1 MNVRKM
7 SLNKAIFFFL
17 YKKYKKLTLYKWVI
31 NMRYFLVLGKSLLF
45 YVLITIVYRIM
56 GKREIGE
63 LSIMDLIVSIFIAE
77 LAAISIDNYKENV
90 FLSIIP
96 IGVLVILQIISAKVS
111 FKNEKVRSVIDGNPS
126 VIINR
131 GKINFDEMLKQR
143 YNLDDLL
150 TQLRAKS
157 IKSIEEVDYAILETS
172 GKLSVFKSS
181 EDEEHTY
188 PLPVIIDGKIQE
200 DVLIQ
205 IKKSKEW
212 LEESLKKENYLLED
226 IFYGFYR
233 DKRLFLIR
241 NENIK

>member
-1 MNVRKM
+1 M
-7 SLNKAIFFFL
+7 
-17 YKKYKKLTLYKWVI
+17 KYL
-31 NMRYFLVLGKSLLF
+31 LVFGKSLFF
-45 YVLITIVYRIM
+45 YLLITVVYRIM

-63 LSIMDLIVSIFIAE
+63 LSIMDFIVSIFIAE
-77 LAAISIDNYKENV
+77 LAAISIENYNDNM

-96 IGVLVILQIISAKVS
+96 IAVLVVLQIFSAKLS
-111 FKNEKVRSVIDGNPS
+111 LKSENVRSLIDGNPS

-131 GKINFDEMLKQR
+131 GKVNFEEMLKQR

-172 GKLSVFKSS
+172 GKLSIFKR
-181 EDEEHTY
+181 EDDKSHTY

-205 IKKSKEW
+205 IGKDKKW
-212 LEESLKKENYLLED
+212 IEESLKKEEYLLED

-233 DKRLFLIR
+233 NKRLFLIR

>member
-1 MNVRKM
+1 M
-7 SLNKAIFFFL
+7 
-17 YKKYKKLTLYKWVI
+17 
-31 NMRYFLVLGKSLLF
+31 
-45 YVLITIVYRIM
+45 
-56 GKREIGE
+56 
-63 LSIMDLIVSIFIAE
+63 
-77 LAAISIDNYKENV
+77 

-96 IGVLVILQIISAKVS
+96 IGVLVALQIITSKIS
-111 FKNEKVRSVIDGNPS
+111 FKSEKVRSVIDGNPS

-131 GKINFDEMLKQR
+131 GKINFGEMLKQR

-172 GKLSVFKSS
+172 GKLSIFKK
-181 EDEEHTY
+181 DDDKNRTY
-188 PLPVIIDGKIQE
+188 PLPVIIDGKVQE

-205 IKKSKEW
+205 INKSIGW
-212 LEESLKKENYLLED
+212 LEENLKREGYLLED

-233 DKRLFLIR
+233 NKRLFLIR

>member
-1 MNVRKM
+1 MILFIILIGDM
-7 SLNKAIFFFL
+7 M
-17 YKKYKKLTLYKWVI
+17 KYL
-31 NMRYFLVLGKSLLF
+31 LVFGKSLFF
-45 YVLITIVYRIM
+45 YLLITVVYRIM

-63 LSIMDLIVSIFIAE
+63 LSIMDFIVSIFIAE
-77 LAAISIDNYKENV
+77 LAAISIENYNDNM

-96 IGVLVILQIISAKVS
+96 IAVLVVLQIFSAKLS
-111 FKNEKVRSVIDGNPS
+111 LKSENVRSLIDGNPS

-131 GKINFDEMLKQR
+131 GKVNFEEMLKQR

-172 GKLSVFKSS
+172 GKLSIFKR
-181 EDEEHTY
+181 EDDKNHTY
-188 PLPVIIDGKIQE
+188 PLPLIIDGKIQE

-205 IKKSKEW
+205 IGKDKKW
-212 LEESLKKENYLLED
+212 IEESLKKEEYLLDD

-233 DKRLFLIR
+233 NKRLFLIR

>member
-1 MNVRKM
+1 MILFIILIGDM
-7 SLNKAIFFFL
+7 M
-17 YKKYKKLTLYKWVI
+17 KYL
-31 NMRYFLVLGKSLLF
+31 LVFGKSLFF
-45 YVLITIVYRIM
+45 YLLIKVVYRIM

-63 LSIMDLIVSIFIAE
+63 LSIMDFIVSIFIAE
-77 LAAISIDNYKENV
+77 LAAISIENYNDNM

-96 IGVLVILQIISAKVS
+96 IAVLVVLQIFSAKLS
-111 FKNEKVRSVIDGNPS
+111 LKSENVRSLIDGNPS

-131 GKINFDEMLKQR
+131 GKVNFEEMLKQR

-172 GKLSVFKSS
+172 GKLSIFKR
-181 EDEEHTY
+181 EDDKNHTY

-205 IKKSKEW
+205 IGKDKKW
-212 LEESLKKENYLLED
+212 IEESLKKEEYLLDD

-233 DKRLFLIR
+233 NKRLFLIR

>member
-1 MNVRKM
+1 MILDMILMVIIM
-7 SLNKAIFFFL
+7 
-17 YKKYKKLTLYKWVI
+17 KYL
-31 NMRYFLVLGKSLLF
+31 LVFGKSLFF
-45 YVLITIVYRIM
+45 YLLITIVYRLM

-63 LSIMDLIVSIFIAE
+63 LSIMDFIVSIFIAE
-77 LAAISIDNYKENV
+77 LAAISIENYDDSM

-96 IGVLVILQIISAKVS
+96 IGVLVALQIITSRISLKS
-111 FKNEKVRSVIDGNPS
+111 EKVRSVIDGNPS

-131 GKINFDEMLKQR
+131 GKINFEEMLKQR

-172 GKLSVFKSS
+172 GKLSIFKR
-181 EDEEHTY
+181 EDDKSRTY
-188 PLPVIIDGKIQE
+188 PLPVIIDGKVQE

-205 IKKSKEW
+205 INKSKSW
-212 LEESLKKENYLLED
+212 LEENLKREGYLLED

-233 DKRLFLIR
+233 NKRLFLIG

>member
-1 MNVRKM
+1 MILFIILIGDM
-7 SLNKAIFFFL
+7 M
-17 YKKYKKLTLYKWVI
+17 KYL
-31 NMRYFLVLGKSLLF
+31 LVFGKSLFF
-45 YVLITIVYRIM
+45 YLLITVVYRIM

-63 LSIMDLIVSIFIAE
+63 LSIIDFIVSIFIAE
-77 LAAISIDNYKENV
+77 LAAISIENYNDNM

-96 IGVLVILQIISAKVS
+96 IAVLVVLQIFSAKLS
-111 FKNEKVRSVIDGNPS
+111 LKSENVRSLIDGNPS

-131 GKINFDEMLKQR
+131 GKVNFEEMLKQR

-172 GKLSVFKSS
+172 GKLSIFKR
-181 EDEEHTY
+181 EDDKNHTY

-205 IKKSKEW
+205 IGKDKKW
-212 LEESLKKENYLLED
+212 IEESLKKEEYLLED

-233 DKRLFLIR
+233 NKRLFLIR

>member
-1 MNVRKM
+1 M
-7 SLNKAIFFFL
+7 
-17 YKKYKKLTLYKWVI
+17 KYL
-31 NMRYFLVLGKSLLF
+31 LVFGKSLFF
-45 YVLITIVYRIM
+45 YLLITIVYRLM

-63 LSIMDLIVSIFIAE
+63 LSIMDFIVSIFIAE
-77 LAAISIDNYKENV
+77 LAAISIENYNDSM

-96 IGVLVILQIISAKVS
+96 IGVLVALQIITSKIS
-111 FKNEKVRSVIDGNPS
+111 FKSEKVRSVIDGNPS

-131 GKINFDEMLKQR
+131 GKINFEEMLKQR

-172 GKLSVFKSS
+172 GKLSIFKR
-181 EDEEHTY
+181 EDDKSRTY
-188 PLPVIIDGKIQE
+188 PLPVIIDGKVQE

-205 IKKSKEW
+205 INKSKSW
-212 LEESLKKENYLLED
+212 LEENLKREGYLLED

-233 DKRLFLIR
+233 NKRLFLIR

>member
-1 MNVRKM
+1 MILFIILIGDM
-7 SLNKAIFFFL
+7 M
-17 YKKYKKLTLYKWVI
+17 KYL
-31 NMRYFLVLGKSLLF
+31 LVFGKSLFF
-45 YVLITIVYRIM
+45 YLLITVVYRIM

-63 LSIMDLIVSIFIAE
+63 LSIMDFIVSIFIAE
-77 LAAISIDNYKENV
+77 LAAISIENYNDNM

-96 IGVLVILQIISAKVS
+96 IAVLVVLQIFSAKLS
-111 FKNEKVRSVIDGNPS
+111 LKSENVRSLIDGNPS

-131 GKINFDEMLKQR
+131 GKVNFEEMLKQR

-172 GKLSVFKSS
+172 GKLSIFKR
-181 EDEEHTY
+181 EDDKNHTY

-205 IKKSKEW
+205 IGKDNKW
-212 LEESLKKENYLLED
+212 IEESLKKEEYLLDD

-233 DKRLFLIR
+233 NKRLFLIR

>member
-1 MNVRKM
+1 M
-7 SLNKAIFFFL
+7 
-17 YKKYKKLTLYKWVI
+17 KYL
-31 NMRYFLVLGKSLLF
+31 LVFGKSLFF
-45 YVLITIVYRIM
+45 YLLITVVYRIM

-63 LSIMDLIVSIFIAE
+63 LSIMDFIVSIFIAE
-77 LAAISIDNYKENV
+77 LAAISIENYNDNM

-96 IGVLVILQIISAKVS
+96 IAVLVVLQIFSAKLS
-111 FKNEKVRSVIDGNPS
+111 LKSENVRSLIDGNPS

-131 GKINFDEMLKQR
+131 GKDNFEEMLKQR

-172 GKLSVFKSS
+172 GKLSIFKR
-181 EDEEHTY
+181 EDDKNHTY

-205 IKKSKEW
+205 IGKDKKW
-212 LEESLKKENYLLED
+212 IEESLKKEEYLLDD

-233 DKRLFLIR
+233 NKRLFLIR

>member
-1 MNVRKM
+1 M
-7 SLNKAIFFFL
+7 
-17 YKKYKKLTLYKWVI
+17 KYL
-31 NMRYFLVLGKSLLF
+31 LVFGKSLFF
-45 YVLITIVYRIM
+45 YLLITVVYRIM

-63 LSIMDLIVSIFIAE
+63 LSIMDFIVSIFIAE
-77 LAAISIDNYKENV
+77 LAAISIENYNDNM

-96 IGVLVILQIISAKVS
+96 IAVLVVLQIFSAKLS
-111 FKNEKVRSVIDGNPS
+111 LKSENVRSLIDGNPS

-131 GKINFDEMLKQR
+131 GKVNFEEMLKQR

-172 GKLSVFKSS
+172 GKLSIFKS
-181 EDEEHTY
+181 EDDKNHTY

-205 IKKSKEW
+205 IGKDKKW
-212 LEESLKKENYLLED
+212 IEESLEKEEYLLED

-233 DKRLFLIR
+233 NKRLFLIR

>member
-1 MNVRKM
+1 M
-7 SLNKAIFFFL
+7 
-17 YKKYKKLTLYKWVI
+17 KYL
-31 NMRYFLVLGKSLLF
+31 LVFGKSLFF
-45 YVLITIVYRIM
+45 YLLITVVYRIM

-63 LSIMDLIVSIFIAE
+63 LSIMDFIVSIFIAE
-77 LAAISIDNYKENV
+77 LAAISIENYNDNM

-96 IGVLVILQIISAKVS
+96 ITVLVVLQIFSAKLS
-111 FKNEKVRSVIDGNPS
+111 LKSENVRSLIDGNPS

-131 GKINFDEMLKQR
+131 GKVNFEEMLKQR

-172 GKLSVFKSS
+172 GKLSIFKR
-181 EDEEHTY
+181 EDDKNHTY

-205 IKKSKEW
+205 IGKDKKW
-212 LEESLKKENYLLED
+212 IEESLKKEEYLLED

-233 DKRLFLIR
+233 NKRLFLIR

>member
-1 MNVRKM
+1 M
-7 SLNKAIFFFL
+7 
-17 YKKYKKLTLYKWVI
+17 KYL
-31 NMRYFLVLGKSLLF
+31 LVFGKSLFF
-45 YVLITIVYRIM
+45 YLLITVVYRIM

-63 LSIMDLIVSIFIAE
+63 LSIMDFIVSIFIAE
-77 LAAISIDNYKENV
+77 LAAISIENYNDNM

-96 IGVLVILQIISAKVS
+96 IAVLVVLQIFSAKLS
-111 FKNEKVRSVIDGNPS
+111 LKSENVRSLIDGNPS

-131 GKINFDEMLKQR
+131 GKVNFEEMLKQR

-172 GKLSVFKSS
+172 GKLSIFKR
-181 EDEEHTY
+181 EDDKNHTY

-205 IKKSKEW
+205 IGKDKKW
-212 LEESLKKENYLLED
+212 IEESLKKEEYLLDD

-233 DKRLFLIR
+233 NKRLFLIR

>member
-1 MNVRKM
+1 
-7 SLNKAIFFFL
+7 
-17 YKKYKKLTLYKWVI
+17 
-31 NMRYFLVLGKSLLF
+31 
-45 YVLITIVYRIM
+45 M

-63 LSIMDLIVSIFIAE
+63 LSIMDFIVSIFIAE
-77 LAAISIDNYKENV
+77 LAAISIENYNDSM

-96 IGVLVILQIISAKVS
+96 IGVLVALQIITSKIS
-111 FKNEKVRSVIDGNPS
+111 FKSEKVRSVIDGNPS

-131 GKINFDEMLKQR
+131 GKINFGEMLKQR

-172 GKLSVFKSS
+172 GKLSIFKK
-181 EDEEHTY
+181 DDDKNRTY
-188 PLPVIIDGKIQE
+188 PLPVIIDGKVQE

-205 IKKSKEW
+205 INKSIGW
-212 LEESLKKENYLLED
+212 LEENLKREGYSLED

-233 DKRLFLIR
+233 NKRLFLIR